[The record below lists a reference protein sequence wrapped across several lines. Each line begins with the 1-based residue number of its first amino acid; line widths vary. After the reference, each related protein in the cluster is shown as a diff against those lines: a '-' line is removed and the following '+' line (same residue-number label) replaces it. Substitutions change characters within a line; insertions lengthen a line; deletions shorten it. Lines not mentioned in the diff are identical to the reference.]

1 MPYAPP
7 LRCGSSRRPT
17 RLPFSPLLA
26 AALLLLAPLAGAAQ
40 QPDTGLARGIAQA
53 DSIVADAVARERV
66 PGAVLLV
73 AQHGRVLHERAYGYA
88 QLYELREGRVER
100 LAEPRPLHT
109 STLFDLAS
117 VTKVMATTFAAM
129 LLVDRGV
136 LDLDAPVGRYLPE
149 LGDPPHAAITVR
161 HLLTHS
167 SGLYRWQ
174 PIYYHARN
182 AAEVLAHIDRLPLES
197 EVGASR
203 QYSDLGFMLLG
214 AIVERVDGRPLDVFV
229 REELYAPLGLR
240 TTVFNPRE
248 HGFTE
253 FAATSHG
260 NPYERQMVHDTAFG
274 YRYGGDPA
282 AWDGWRTYTLVG
294 EVNDGN
300 AYYAHGGVAGHAGL
314 FSTAAELRVLLDLL
328 LRRGEY
334 GGRRYLRPETVDAFL
349 TRDRYGHGLGW
360 MMPRELPDGSFA
372 HTGFTGTY
380 VAGVPRHGLAVVLLT
395 NRQNLGR
402 DDGGQYP
409 NVNGLRA
416 AVLRALVAGAAADAA
431 ADASR

>member
-1 MPYAPP
+1 VW
-7 LRCGSSRRPT
+7 LRCRPA
-17 RLPFSPLLA
+17 LPFPSALA
-26 AALLLLAPLAGAAQ
+26 GLVLLLAPFAAAAQ
-40 QPDTGLARGIAQA
+40 QPSSGLAHGIAQA

-73 AQHGRVLHERAYGYA
+73 AQHGRVLHERAYGHA
-88 QLYELREGRVER
+88 QLYELRDGRVVRLER
-100 LAEPRPLHT
+100 PRPMRA

-117 VTKVMATTFAAM
+117 VTKVMATTFAVM
-129 LLVDRGV
+129 LLVDRGA

-149 LGDPPHAAITVR
+149 LRDPPHDAITVR

-182 AAEVLAHIDRLPLES
+182 AAEALAHIDRLPLEF
-197 EVGASR
+197 EVGAGR

-214 AIVERVDGRPLDVFV
+214 YIVERVGGRPLDVFI
-229 REELYAPLGLR
+229 REELYEPLGLSS
-240 TTVFNPRE
+240 TGFNPRE
-248 HGFTE
+248 HGFTD

-282 AWDGWRTYTLVG
+282 AWDGWRAYTLAG

-334 GGRRYLRPETVDAFL
+334 AGTRYLRPETVDAFL
-349 TRDRYGHGLGW
+349 TRDRHGHGLGW
-360 MMPRELPDGSFA
+360 MMPRELPEGSFA

-380 VAGVPRHGLAVVLLT
+380 VAGVPRYGLAVVLLT

-402 DDGGQYP
+402 DAEGQYP
-409 NVNGLRA
+409 DVNGLRA
-416 AVLRALVAGAAADAA
+416 AVQRALVAGAAADEA
-431 ADASR
+431 R

>member
-1 MPYAPP
+1 MPLASLLRGAP
-7 LRCGSSRRPT
+7 SRRNP
-17 RLPFSPLLA
+17 LAFPPLLA
-26 AALLLLAPLAGAAQ
+26 GVLLLLAPLAAAAQ
-40 QPDTGLARGIAQA
+40 QQGPGLARGIAQA
-53 DSIVADAVARERV
+53 DSIVAEAVAQERV

-88 QLYELREGRVER
+88 QLYELRDGRVER
-100 LAEPRPLHT
+100 LAEPRPLRT

-117 VTKVMATTFAAM
+117 VTKVMATTFAVM
-129 LLVDRGV
+129 LLVDRGA

-149 LGDPPHAAITVR
+149 LRDPPHDAITVR

-174 PIYYHARN
+174 PIYYHARD
-182 AAEVLAHIDRLPLES
+182 AAEALAHIDRLPLEF
-197 EVGASR
+197 EIGAGR

-214 AIVERVDGRPLDVFV
+214 AIVERVGGRPLDVFV

-240 TTVFNPRE
+240 ATVFNPRE
-248 HGFTE
+248 HGFTD

-274 YRYGGDPA
+274 YRYDGDPA
-282 AWDGWRTYTLVG
+282 AWDGWRTYTLAG

-300 AYYAHGGVAGHAGL
+300 AYYAFGGVAGHAGL

-360 MMPRELPDGSFA
+360 MMPRELPEGSFA

-380 VAGVPRHGLAVVLLT
+380 VAGVPRYGLAVVLLT

-402 DDGGQYP
+402 DAEGQYP
-409 NVNGLRA
+409 DVSGLRTG
-416 AVLRALVAGAAADAA
+416 VMRALIAGAAADAGA
-431 ADASR
+431 NEAR

>member
-1 MPYAPP
+1 MRFASVPRGVLP
-7 LRCGSSRRPT
+7 RR
-17 RLPFSPLLA
+17 RSVRS
-26 AALLLLAPLAGAAQ
+26 ALLLAGALLILAPFVAAAQ
-40 QPDTGLARGIAQA
+40 QPGPGLARGIAQA
-53 DSIVADAVARERV
+53 DSLVAEAVARERV

-73 AQHGRVLHERAYGYA
+73 AQNGRVLHERAYGSA
-88 QLYELREGRVER
+88 QLYELRGGRVER
-100 LAEPRPLHT
+100 LAEPRPLRT

-117 VTKVMATTFAAM
+117 VTKVMATTFAIM
-129 LLVDRGV
+129 LLVDSGAV
-136 LDLDAPVGRYLPE
+136 DLDAPVGRYLPE
-149 LGDPPHAAITVR
+149 FGDPPHSGITVR

-182 AAEVLAHIDRLPLES
+182 AAEAVAHIDRLPLEF
-197 EVGASR
+197 ETGAGR

-214 AIVERVDGRPLDVFV
+214 AIVERVSGRPLDVFV
-229 REELYAPLGLR
+229 REELYEPLGLR
-240 TTVFNPRE
+240 ATTFNPRE
-248 HGFTE
+248 HGFTD

-274 YRYGGDPA
+274 YRYDGDPS
-282 AWDGWRTYTLVG
+282 AWDGWRAYTLVG

-300 AYYAHGGVAGHAGL
+300 AFYAFGGVAGHAGL

-328 LRRGEY
+328 LQRGEY
-334 GGRRYLRPETVDAFL
+334 SGTRHLRPETVDAFL

-360 MMPRELPDGSFA
+360 MMPRELPEGSFA

-380 VAGVPRHGLAVVLLT
+380 VAGVPRYGLAVVLLT

-402 DDGGQYP
+402 SAEGQYP
-409 NVNGLRA
+409 DVNGLRA
-416 AVLRALVAGAAADAA
+416 AVMRALVAGAAADAA
-431 ADASR
+431 ADDAR

>member
-1 MPYAPP
+1 MSPAHA
-7 LRCGSSRRPT
+7 SRGTLFRRHPAF
-17 RLPFSPLLA
+17 PFPSALA
-26 AALLLLAPLAGAAQ
+26 GLLLLLVPPAAAAQ
-40 QPDTGLARGIAQA
+40 RPGPGLARGIAQA

-88 QLYELREGRVER
+88 QLYEQRDGRIVR
-100 LAEPRPLHT
+100 LEEPRPMRA

-117 VTKVMATTFAAM
+117 VTKVMATTFAVM
-129 LLVDRGV
+129 LLVDRGQLE
-136 LDLDAPVGRYLPE
+136 LDVPIGRYLPE
-149 LGDPPHAAITVR
+149 LREPPHDAITVR
-161 HLLTHS
+161 HLLNHS

-182 AAEVLAHIDRLPLES
+182 AAEALAHIRTLPLEF
-197 EVGASR
+197 EVSAGR
-203 QYSDLGFMLLG
+203 HYSDLGFMLLG
-214 AIVERVDGRPLDVFV
+214 YIVERIGGRPLDAFV
-229 REELYAPLGLR
+229 REELYGPLGLR
-240 TTVFNPRE
+240 ATTFNPRE
-248 HGFTE
+248 RGFHD

-274 YRYGGDPA
+274 YDYAGDPA
-282 AWDGWRTYTLVG
+282 AWDGWRGYTLVG

-314 FSTAAELRVLLDLL
+314 FSTAADLRVLLELL

-334 GGRRYLRPETVDAFL
+334 GGRRYLREETVDAFL
-349 TRDRYGHGLGW
+349 SRDRYGHGLGW
-360 MMPRELPDGSFA
+360 MLPRELPEGSFA

-380 VAGVPRHGLAVVLLT
+380 VAGVPRYGLAVVLLT

-402 DDGGQYP
+402 DAEGRYP
-409 NVNGLRA
+409 NVDPLRS
-416 AVLRALVAGAAADAA
+416 AVMRALVAGAEADAA
-431 ADASR
+431 AAAR